1 MSDRSSCFLFRS
13 QCFLFI
19 LSPFSCL
26 LYKLGFIPHWQDYNN
41 NMTYVFP
48 NTSLVNK
55 INVYFLV
62 IDVSQLAKYHD
73 SWEVSNARVVSLDSV
88 HCLLLSLLIFCTC
101 NPKVSVATGVLPGGF
116 SFFSSFRLLKS
127 RDLVCS
133 WSYCCL
139 CWAAECINMDLICG
153 ENSSL

>member
-1 MSDRSSCFLFRS
+1 MSDRSCCFLFRS

-26 LYKLGFIPHWQDYNN
+26 LYKLGFISHWQDYNN
-41 NMTYVFP
+41 NMAYVFP

-101 NPKVSVATGVLPGGF
+101 KPKVSVATGVLPGVLGF
-116 SFFSSFRLLKS
+116 FLFFFLTSEKLRLGLLLELLLFVLGCWMSKHGLK
-127 RDLVCS
+127 L
-133 WSYCCL
+133 W
-139 CWAAECINMDLICG
+139 WKQ
-153 ENSSL
+153 